1 MKTSI
6 IRAALAAVILSVPA
20 VAFAKTAPYT
30 ADVGGSVELSSA
42 HPDAAAASDKAGY
55 GSDRRVRQTEPR
67 RSEDGSQRGRA
78 SFMKRSDSHSR
89 WDANDNQG

>member
-6 IRAALAAVILSVPA
+6 IRAALAAALLSVPA
-20 VAFAKTAPYT
+20 AAFANTAPYS
-30 ADVGGSVELSSA
+30 DHMGGSAELAYA
-42 HPDAAAASDKAGY
+42 HGAAAASDKAGY

-67 RSEDGSQRGRA
+67 RSEDGALRGRG
-78 SFMKRSDSHSR
+78 SFMTRSDGGSR